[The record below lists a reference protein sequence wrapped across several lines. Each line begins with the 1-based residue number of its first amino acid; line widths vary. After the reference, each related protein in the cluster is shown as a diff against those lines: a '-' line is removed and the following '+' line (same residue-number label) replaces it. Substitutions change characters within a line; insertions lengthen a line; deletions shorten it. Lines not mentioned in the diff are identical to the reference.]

1 MYTSLGKLQEFV
13 MDREAWHAAV
23 HGVAKS
29 RIRLSDWTELKSM
42 PTVYKKMMFPN
53 CFTYSAVLILI
64 IFFFLKY
71 YVINIILVKFKFI
84 MDSDVAKI

>member
-1 MYTSLGKLQEFV
+1 
-13 MDREAWHAAV
+13 
-23 HGVAKS
+23 
-29 RIRLSDWTELKSM
+29 M
-42 PTVYKKMMFPN
+42 PTLYKKMMFPN